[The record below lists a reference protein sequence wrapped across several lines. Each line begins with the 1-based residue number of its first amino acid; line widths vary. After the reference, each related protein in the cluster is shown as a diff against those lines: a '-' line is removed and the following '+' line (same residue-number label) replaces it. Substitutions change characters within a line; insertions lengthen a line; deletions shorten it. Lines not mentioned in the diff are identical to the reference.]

1 MDQLLAIRSFI
12 RVAETGSFSRAAD
25 SLNMPKA
32 TVSKLIKKLENHVGA
47 RLLQRTTRRVSVT
60 PDGNAYYDKTARLI
74 RELEDAD
81 QAFSAGHVL
90 PKGRIRIDVIG
101 TLARL
106 IIIPALPE
114 FFERYPDVH
123 IDFGISD
130 KSADM
135 IGDNIDCV
143 IRGGESE
150 ALSMVARLLGTTA
163 WTTCATPAYLEK
175 YGRPVHPNDL
185 LHNHRIIGFHSPNS
199 GRPMPSRFVKN
210 GELVEIDGPYAI
222 SVNDGAA
229 RAIAGLAGLGILQ
242 TFSYVIKDQIASGS
256 LVPILEDWS
265 QPPYPFHVVYPQNRA
280 LSRRVRVFIEWV
292 VELFDR
298 LD

>member
-25 SLNMPKA
+25 SLNMPKS
-32 TVSKLIKKLENHVGA
+32 TVSKLIKELEGHVGA

-60 PDGNAYYDKTARLI
+60 PDGTAYYDRTARLI

-81 QAFSAGHVL
+81 QSFSAEHVL
-90 PKGRIRIDVIG
+90 PKGHIRIDVVG

-106 IIIPALPE
+106 LIIPGLPE
-114 FFERYPDVH
+114 FFARYPDLQ

-130 KSADM
+130 KSADL
-135 IGDNIDCV
+135 IGENIDCV
-143 IRGGESE
+143 IRGG
-150 ALSMVARLLGTTA
+150 LTTDQSMVARLLGTTS
-163 WTTCATPAYLEK
+163 WTTCATPGYLEK
-175 YGRPVHPNDL
+175 YGRPVHPSDL
-185 LHNHRIIGFHSPNS
+185 LLNHRIIGFHSPNS
-199 GRPMPSRFVKN
+199 GRPMPSRFMQN
-210 GELVEIDGPYAI
+210 DELIEIDGPYSV

-229 RAIAGLAGLGILQ
+229 RAVAGLAGIGILQ
-242 TFSYVIKDQIASGS
+242 TFSYVIKDQIANGS
-256 LVPILEDWS
+256 LVPILEDWN
-265 QPPYPFHVVYPQNRA
+265 QPPYPFHVIYPQNRA
-280 LSRRVRVFIEWV
+280 LSRRVRVFIDWV